1 MSVGLSVS
9 ADSVASV
16 DTGDV
21 AALVRAVPEADQ
33 GLLPSSLWACTCTSY
48 SVSAVSPPMV
58 VNLPVPLK
66 GWLVKLP
73 VVPIR
78 YCTL

>member
-9 ADSVASV
+9 ADSVASL

-33 GLLPSSLWACTCTSY
+33 GLSPSGLWACTCTSY

-58 VNLPVPLK
+58 VDVPVPLK
-66 GWLVKLP
+66 LWPVNDP

-78 YCTL
+78 YRTL